1 MIIQI
6 KGKVKFPITLDPTVW
21 IFDDRKIL
29 LKEAFNTNK
38 AQPKKQNEAEKM
50 AEMFD
55 IEVYSQTKIKPPV
68 NKSVKRFDREQLLS
82 ESYVMPLKSFI
93 ENAEINDNASVA
105 RLISEDGEVIIT
117 IQQLLDG
124 LALFSING
132 KPIIENGP
140 IHFFFSDGSNQDDPF
155 KGIKQII
162 IE

>member
-29 LKEAFNTNK
+29 LQEAFTTKK
-38 AQPKKQNEAEKM
+38 AEPVKKDDAEKM

-68 NKSVKRFDREQLLS
+68 KQSLKKFDREKLLS
-82 ESYVMPLKSFI
+82 ESYVMPLKPFI
-93 ENAEINDNASVA
+93 ENAEIAADATKA
-105 RLISEDGEVIIT
+105 RLISDKDEVIIT
-117 IQQLLDG
+117 IDQLLAG
-124 LALFSING
+124 LALFSLNG
-132 KPIIENGP
+132 KPLTEDGP
-140 IHFFFSDGSNQDDPF
+140 IHFFFGDGSNQNEPF